1 MIGALRPTTSGWLV
15 CTTIGRRIGAGFHPQ
30 HGKEFMFSSIL
41 AGNWVWRQGDKGW
54 VQRHGREF
62 KFDSGSLLRLPQSVL
77 GGNLSFSSRW
87 QIYVLLS
94 KFLLSPSY
102 FFFPP
107 SDCDKELAIFLPSFA
122 RSSRSLG
129 NSRMVSNLYK
139 QLSCLEID
147 DIQLICF
154 SQLFA
159 DSLQKFLPNTCYT
172 ESICQSVSWDLF

>member
-1 MIGALRPTTSGWLV
+1 
-15 CTTIGRRIGAGFHPQ
+15 
-30 HGKEFMFSSIL
+30 MFSSIL

-77 GGNLSFSSRW
+77 GGNLSFSLRW

-107 SDCDKELAIFLPSFA
+107 QIVTKSSPSSCRPLPDPQDLWEILEWYQIFTNNYPVLKLMIYNRCAVFN
-122 RSSRSLG
+122 SLLI
-129 NSRMVSNLYK
+129 LYK
-139 QLSCLEID
+139 SVYAIHGTQKVFAKAWVQICSK
-147 DIQLICF
+147 QLIFCT
-154 SQLFA
+154 
-159 DSLQKFLPNTCYT
+159 D
-172 ESICQSVSWDLF
+172 